1 MDDNVVPNGNDN
13 SDSMNANTNKTN
25 NTAPDTP
32 QDKSDI
38 SAKAAR
44 ETQSKNSNQKAKKDP
59 EKHSTQKQNAASNTA
74 ARTKTPITQ
83 KLFRLRYL
91 WAGVILAAT
100 ANITLLA
107 YYAYRG
113 LFTPPSVSSHPDTS
127 PAQVATIESLSA
139 KLVNMASAQDAL
151 TAKIADMESRLLGM
165 EELLSAISR
174 KARPHQITQAR
185 IWLNQADKEL
195 GHGGFRIALFSIRAA
210 AALLNQAG
218 IPHMKTLSLQLDQI
232 ISSLENNPSVD
243 DALART
249 SALITRLDRV
259 AQSASKQNKAS
270 NTNSPS
276 TPAERTGLS
285 GWSGLSWVREVI
297 SDFGDALGNLV
308 KIERTDQSLNA
319 SLEFVVV
326 RRALLLAQSALLER
340 DFVSWELAMRHA
352 RDNAAQTTSTTL
364 QKELREIT
372 IEQPGT
378 VGKLADYN
386 KERLVIRRIVKEL
399 YIAERN
405 KNN

>member
-1 MDDNVVPNGNDN
+1 MTA
-13 SDSMNANTNKTN
+13 STNKTN

-32 QDKSDI
+32 QHKSDI

-59 EKHSTQKQNAASNTA
+59 EKRSAKHSTQKQNAASNTA

-276 TPAERTGLS
+276 TPAERTGLA
-285 GWSGLSWVREVI
+285 GWPGLSWVRKVI

-308 KIERTDQSLNA
+308 KIEHTNQALNA

-372 IEQPGT
+372 IGQPGT
-378 VGKLADYN
+378 VGKPTDYN

-405 KNN
+405 GNN